1 MIQKY
6 AEAGYRVSLILT
18 LSRVPDGIELLPQV
32 LQYTHDV
39 HLLPS
44 FLRAHDFP
52 RYFKHIVESRGAHQ
66 VILSNSQ
73 LTYELLPALTEQ
85 MPDVEFIDVSPSVA
99 TSGMPLATDPHY
111 DECAVSP
118 Q

>member
-1 MIQKY
+1 MTLTSPQLFLGALHMIQLY

-18 LSRVPDGIELLPQV
+18 LSKVPDGIELLPQV

-39 HLLPS
+39 HLIPS

-52 RYFKHIVESRGAHQ
+52 RYFKHIVESRGAKQ

-73 LTYELLPALTEQ
+73 LTYEMLPALTEQ
-85 MPDVEFIDVSPSVA
+85 MPDVEFIDVS
-99 TSGMPLATDPHY
+99 
-111 DECAVSP
+111 VSSLHL
-118 Q
+118 

>member
-1 MIQKY
+1 MIQLY

-18 LSRVPDGIELLPQV
+18 LSKVPDGIELLPQV

-39 HLLPS
+39 HLIPS

-52 RYFKHIVESRGAHQ
+52 RYFKHIVESRGAKQ

-73 LTYELLPALTEQ
+73 LTYEMLPALTEQ
-85 MPDVEFIDVSPSVA
+85 MPDVEFIDVSVFSRILSVIDELTRTSCTVPS
-99 TSGMPLATDPHY
+99 
-111 DECAVSP
+111 
-118 Q
+118 